1 MNGLSGA
8 LSPGRGRSHPCPVAL
23 WDPGVAHSRLG
34 RGCRGST
41 SAHKSSGFGYAEVG
55 VSPEDA
61 VFPKSQE
68 PDKLLQFKNESIY

>member
-8 LSPGRGRSHPCPVAL
+8 LCPGRGGSHPCPVTL

-34 RGCRGST
+34 RVCRV
-41 SAHKSSGFGYAEVG
+41 SASVHKSSGFGYTEVS
-55 VSPEDA
+55 VSPEDV

-68 PDKLLQFKNESIY
+68 PNKLLQFKNESIY